1 MRDESEGI
9 GIALEMRDILPEVA
23 VEHWLEFLSLAFC
36 EEGLKGFLARMAEW
50 RITHV
55 VSQTGGGDDSAKFL
69 DEGAGEFGIATDDI
83 LGNIVSE
90 GHTDA
95 CHLEGVREAV
105 VYEYASRQREY
116 LCLVLHTTEWSR
128 EYQSVVVALELRTVI
143 VPLEMSVL
151 LSETLD

>member
-1 MRDESEGI
+1 MD
-9 GIALEMRDILPEVA
+9 
-23 VEHWLEFLSLAFC
+23 
-36 EEGLKGFLARMAEW
+36 
-50 RITHV
+50 
-55 VSQTGGGDDSAKFL
+55 
-69 DEGAGEFGIATDDI
+69 
-83 LGNIVSE
+83 NIVSE

-128 EYQSVVVALELRTVI
+128 EYQSVVVALELRTVV